1 MHRYI
6 NHNPAIHQYSEVFL
20 AHLGKDEAIC
30 SNQNRNHCI
39 KYVCSGELILK
50 EDDMEYILHKGEC
63 AFIRRDH
70 KTTILKHSFGNE
82 EFKGITM
89 IFYRD
94 FLRNLYADTSNM
106 RFGLSDGLDSF
117 KESVIRLDDNTAIES
132 LFKSILPYFEKGTEP
147 TKEIMDLKMQEGILA
162 LLQSDDRFFPIL
174 FDFKQPWKIDLVTF
188 MENNFM
194 YDFTLKEFAE
204 YTGRSPSSFKR
215 DFQLISTL
223 PPMKWILKKRLALAY
238 DLLLSGNHSV
248 REICHKVGFKNQK
261 HFATSFKR
269 EYGVVPSS
277 ILCKQYNN

>member
-1 MHRYI
+1 M
-6 NHNPAIHQYSEVFL
+6 
-20 AHLGKDEAIC
+20 
-30 SNQNRNHCI
+30 

-50 EDDMEYILHKGEC
+50 EDDKEHIFHKGEC

-70 KTTILKHSFGNE
+70 KATILKHSLGDE

-94 FLRNLYADTSNM
+94 FLRNLYAETSKM
-106 RFGLSDGLDSF
+106 RFKLPDNIDSF
-117 KESVIRLDDNTAIES
+117 KESVIRLDDNTAIEG
-132 LFKSILPYFEKGTEP
+132 LFKSILPYFEKETEP
-147 TKEIMDLKMQEGILA
+147 TKEMMDLKMHEGILA
-162 LLQSDDRFFPIL
+162 LLQSDERFFPIL
-174 FDFKQPWKIDLVTF
+174 FDFKQPWKIDLEAF

-194 YDFTLKEFAE
+194 YDFTLEEFAE
-204 YTGRSPSSFKR
+204 YTGRSLTSFKR

-238 DLLLSGNHSV
+238 DLLLSGNHSIGD
-248 REICHKVGFKNQK
+248 ICHKVGFKNSK

-277 ILCKQYNN
+277 IVCHHSND